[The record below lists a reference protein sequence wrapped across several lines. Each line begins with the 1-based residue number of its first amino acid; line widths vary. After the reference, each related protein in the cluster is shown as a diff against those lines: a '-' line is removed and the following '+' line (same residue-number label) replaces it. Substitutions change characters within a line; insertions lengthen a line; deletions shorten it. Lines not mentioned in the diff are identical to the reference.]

1 MKQEAKKEEEPKRHQ
16 VCQGWTSA
24 RFEGSK
30 GAEATATGHLS
41 WRGPSEAERGSQVGA
56 RIRAPA
62 PALISSDLGKLSP
75 LTGPTSQSCHA
86 NEMVEEMPCLAS
98 DLAPRRNSASSTS

>member
-1 MKQEAKKEEEPKRHQ
+1 MKQEAKKEEETKRHQ

-41 WRGPSEAERGSQVGA
+41 RREPSEAERGSQVGV
-56 RIRAPA
+56 RIRVPA

-98 DLAPRRNSASSTS
+98 DLAPRNSASSTS